1 MLTALID
8 LVSFSGILYS
18 IYPDLFAV
26 VIAYAGLGTVCM
38 HPQPRQGPR
47 PYPNPNPSPNPNP
60 NPNPEPEPEP

>member
-26 VIAYAGLGTVCM
+26 VVAYAGFGTGGDVGRYRERRGRYREM
-38 HPQPRQGPR
+38 ASSLTPASAR
-47 PYPNPNPSPNPNP
+47 
-60 NPNPEPEPEP
+60 